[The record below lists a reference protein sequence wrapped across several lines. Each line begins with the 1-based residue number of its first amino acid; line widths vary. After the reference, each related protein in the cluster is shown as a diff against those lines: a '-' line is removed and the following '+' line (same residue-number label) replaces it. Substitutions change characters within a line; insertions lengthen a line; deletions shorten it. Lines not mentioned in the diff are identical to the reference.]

1 MRLRGAVLRSFA
13 VFHLTMGTSIC
24 QECIVPLSA
33 ATGEGNCF
41 GNYRLQVTWF
51 GRLGNNLLQ
60 LAHVLRLAQLTRS
73 EVIAQEH
80 EFFNQTRWDFR
91 RRHISNCQ
99 LTVTNTFFHSDCCP
113 SMLGVRAFPVQA
125 KEDLL
130 QAYVLPAFQ
139 TEAWR
144 MTNTV
149 VVHVRGGDV
158 FGVGPPGVY
167 LQPPIAFY
175 QAVLSLPQYEG
186 YNIVLCAEDR
196 LNPVI
201 DILRRQFKTRL
212 KIITNLQRSVA
223 AIIGAQHLV
232 LGHSSFSEMLS
243 MMAPE
248 LVSVYF
254 PFCVIREGLYPDLR
268 TAGWGVSGFCY
279 EYDNYISVGEW
290 QNTPEQ
296 IQLMMNFST
305 GNVHAVQLP

>member
-1 MRLRGAVLRSFA
+1 MRLRGALFQLLVAL
-13 VFHLTMGTSIC
+13 HLMMGIIVC

-33 ATGEGNCF
+33 TGEGTCF
-41 GNYRLQVTWF
+41 GNHRLQLTWF

-60 LAHVLRLAQLTRS
+60 LAHVLRLAQLTKS
-73 EVIAQEH
+73 EVIVQEH

-91 RRHISNCQ
+91 KRHVFSCQ
-99 LTVTNTFFHSDCCP
+99 NTVTNNFFYSNCCP
-113 SMLGVRAFPVQA
+113 SVLGVRAFPVWV
-125 KEDLL
+125 KRDLL

-139 TEAWR
+139 VEAWR
-144 MTNTV
+144 MTKTV
-149 VVHVRGGDV
+149 IIHVRGGDV

-167 LQPPIAFY
+167 VQPPIAFY

-186 YNIVLCAEDR
+186 YRIVLCAEDR
-196 LNPVI
+196 SNPVI

-212 KIITNLQRSVA
+212 ELITNLQKSVA

-243 MMAPE
+243 LMAPD

-254 PFCVIREGLYPDLR
+254 PFCTIRESLYPDLR
-268 TAGWGVSGFCY
+268 ATGWGVSAICY

-296 IQLMMNFST
+296 IQLMVNFSM
-305 GNVHAVQLP
+305 GDVHAVELP